1 MKMVNLDKAAIIVK
15 KPEISIGLERYKFF
29 RENLFVEDITKDQRY
44 QNEFRTFYQMR
55 RFYSDDFAK
64 QFFEILESL
73 KTEKELSYEEVLMR
87 LYEIRGT
94 FEMSFSSKLLHT
106 IFPEYPIWDSVV
118 TRNHFNIKGPYN
130 SCKDKR
136 AVCVSRYAI
145 FKARFYE
152 YLDTKEG
159 RELIKLFDAQFP
171 DNGISNVKKVDFI
184 LWQDR

>member
-1 MKMVNLDKAAIIVK
+1 MVDLDKAAFIVK

-29 RENLFVEDITKDQRY
+29 REYLFLEDITKDQRY

-55 RFYSDDFAK
+55 RFYSEDFAK

-73 KTEKELSYEEVLMR
+73 KDETELNYEEVLMR
-87 LYEIRGT
+87 LYGIQGT

-118 TRNHFNIKGPYN
+118 TRNHFKIKAPYN
-130 SCKDKR
+130 SCKNKKD
-136 AVCVSRYAI
+136 VCVRRYAI
-145 FKARFYE
+145 FKDRFYE
-152 YLDTKEG
+152 YLDSKEG
-159 RELIKLFDAQFP
+159 REVIKIFDMQFP
-171 DNGISNVKKVDFI
+171 DNGISYVKKVDFI